1 MMEYYKINVD
11 YVQED
16 EKNVDYVKYFERRLN
31 FKFDEYVDFIDGEVL
46 VEELKYYIIR
56 YCAMFVKV
64 NKVFEKE
71 FLDSLGSNCIKEPR
85 PLPNVARLC
94 SVGEKFEKM
103 DLKATYTVFEAA
115 KHAKTNTLC
124 ICVACDGDDMYALFE
139 G

>member
-16 EKNVDYVKYFERRLN
+16 EKNVDYVKYFEKRLN
-31 FKFDEYVDFIDGEVL
+31 FKFDEYVKFIEGEVD

-56 YCAMFVKV
+56 RCAMFVKV

-71 FLDSLGSNCIKEPR
+71 FLDSLGSNCIKVPR
-85 PLPNVARLC
+85 PLPNVARGC
-94 SVGEKFEKM
+94 SVGKEFEKM
-103 DLKATYTVFEAA
+103 DLKETYTVLEAG
-115 KHAKTNTLC
+115 KHAKTNALF
-124 ICVACDGDDMYALFE
+124 ICVACDGDDMYAFFW